1 MNGKEEIRQIELR
14 RLHELE
20 KKAAI
25 YGPQTDPA
33 ILIEIQELR
42 TKHPHEPR
50 NGGTGRSVLQSEFDF
65 LANTVGASLVRLTA
79 VEGRQAAAETHRI
92 ELARKIDELVYAIHE
107 IGHWMRAG
115 AALAIVTLFIVVI
128 IAIVVF

>member
-1 MNGKEEIRQIELR
+1 MKGDIRAIELK

-20 KKAAI
+20 KQAALG
-25 YGPQTDPA
+25 GPNTEPA

-50 NGGTGRSVLQSEFDF
+50 NGGTGRSILQNEFDF

-79 VEGRQAAAETHRI
+79 VEGRQAVAEEHRA
-92 ELARKIDELVYAIHE
+92 ELAKKIDLLIYAIHE

-115 AALAIVTLFIVVI
+115 AALAIVTLILVII